1 MKDSDWQTGRD
12 PWDMLE
18 FLGSSDRFSVRKAR
32 LFAVACCRR
41 IWPALA
47 DERSKRLVELT
58 ERYADGLTSYG
69 QVAAAYDQHDTAESC
84 YTVKAGWWAVC
95 YAAVPGTSLKATI
108 HACRDAA
115 DAAAYAPCQDTEND
129 EDFGRLHTL
138 LYPLERAAQADLLR
152 DIFGPS
158 PLRPGPLVPSLLTWN
173 DGIVRTLAQAAY
185 DERLLPSGELD
196 PARLAI
202 LADALTDAGCTDA
215 ALLGHLRGPGPHVRG
230 CHAVDW
236 ILQKS

>member
-1 MKDSDWQTGRD
+1 MKDSDWQTARD

-41 IWPALA
+41 IWSALA

-58 ERYADGLTSYG
+58 ERYADGLVGYVE
-69 QVAAAYDQHDTAESC
+69 VAAANDQHEKAEDC
-84 YTVKAGWWAVC
+84 LTDKCGWWAVC
-95 YAAVPGTSLKATI
+95 YASVPGAGLQETI
-108 HACRDAA
+108 RASRDAA
-115 DAAAYAPCQDTEND
+115 DAAAFAPCQETDND
-129 EDFGRLHTL
+129 EDFGRLHAL
-138 LYPLERAAQADLLR
+138 LYPLERAAQAELLR

-158 PLRPGPLVPSLLTWN
+158 PMRRCPLVPSLLAWN
-173 DGIVRTLAQAAY
+173 DGLVRTLAQATY

-196 PARLAI
+196 PTRLAI

-215 ALLGHLRGPGPHVRG
+215 ALLEHLRGPGPHVRG

>member
-1 MKDSDWQTGRD
+1 MNDSDWQAARD
-12 PWDMLE
+12 PWEMLE
-18 FLGSSDRFSVRKAR
+18 FLGSSDRLRVRKAR

-41 IWPALA
+41 IWSALV
-47 DERSKRLVELT
+47 DERSRHLVEIT
-58 ERYADGLTSYG
+58 ERYADGLTRYG
-69 QVAAAYDQHDTAESC
+69 EVAAAFDQHERAESC
-84 YTVKAGWWAVC
+84 YTVKAGWWAVGF
-95 YAAVPGTSLKATI
+95 AAVPGTRLKETLRAS
-108 HACRDAA
+108 RDAA

-129 EDFGRLHTL
+129 EDLGRLHAL

-158 PLRPGPLVPSLLTWN
+158 PLQQCPLVPSLLTWN

-236 ILQKS
+236 ILRKS